1 MFDVI
6 WTDPDR
12 ELVGEHRAK
21 KEIAREQKRAKERA
35 EGSRSSLSTRVSSSS
50 SERTFGLFGSLSL
63 KKAVAPLK
71 SRPSSNS
78 STLLTPTPPLLN
90 SRRLSSLESQSNN
103 TGVSEFLPNSLQA
116 SQPRPNG
123 ATESRQNE
131 HISYPS
137 SRGRRPQKSK
147 YRSMC

>member
-21 KEIAREQKRAKERA
+21 KEVAREQKRAKERA
-35 EGSRSSLSTRVSSSS
+35 EGSRSSLSTRVPSSS
-50 SERTFGLFGSLSL
+50 SERAFGLFGSLSL

-78 STLLTPTPPLLN
+78 STLLTPTPPLLDP
-90 SRRLSSLESQSNN
+90 RRLSPLESQCKNM
-103 TGVSEFLPNSLQA
+103 GLLEFITNSLQA
-116 SQPRPNG
+116 SQSRPNG
-123 ATESRQNE
+123 TTESRQNE
-131 HISYPS
+131 HISYPP
-137 SRGRRPQKSK
+137 SRGRLPQKSK
-147 YRSMC
+147 YIFMC

>member
-6 WTDPDR
+6 WTDPNR

-35 EGSRSSLSTRVSSSS
+35 EGSRSSLSTRMSSSS
-50 SERTFGLFGSLSL
+50 SERALGFFGSLSL

-90 SRRLSSLESQSNN
+90 PRRPVTLESQRKS
-103 TGVSEFLPNSLQA
+103 TGVSELLPNSLGD
-116 SQPRPNG
+116 SQPCPNQTKG
-123 ATESRQNE
+123 DCQDE
-131 HISYPS
+131 HTSYPS
-137 SRGRRPQKSK
+137 SRGRLPKDASIV
-147 YRSMC
+147 